1 MTLDEIV
8 SIVDGEILVGLPF
21 DPEIRY
27 GFASDLMSDVLTLA
41 EPQVLLITGLTNP
54 QTVRTAE
61 MADMPVI
68 LFVRGKRPQLETI
81 ELARQIGIALLLS
94 PYTMF
99 DACGLL
105 YRAGLQGLGKVPSFQ
120 LHPKF

>member
-1 MTLDEIV
+1 MTLDDIAAA
-8 SIVDGEILVGLPF
+8 VDGEILVGLPF
-21 DPEIRY
+21 DPELKY

-41 EPQVLLITGLTNP
+41 EPQILLITGLTNP
-54 QTVRTAE
+54 QAVRTAE
-61 MADMPVI
+61 MADIPVI
-68 LFVRGKRPQLETI
+68 LFVRGKRPQPETM

-105 YRAGLQGLGKVPSFQ
+105 YKAGLQGLGKVPPLQSQ
-120 LHPKF
+120 QR